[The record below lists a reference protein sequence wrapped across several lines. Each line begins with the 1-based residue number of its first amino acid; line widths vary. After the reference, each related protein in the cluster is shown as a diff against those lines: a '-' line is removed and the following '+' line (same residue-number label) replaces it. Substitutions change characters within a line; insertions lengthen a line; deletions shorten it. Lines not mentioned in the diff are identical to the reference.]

1 MKPDLNFFAM
11 NLYSRGHLVTG
22 AYYAS
27 ANIKHENYT
36 EILLPDIHGSFA
48 KNLSAV
54 YMEEGSKSSLGM
66 LSPGRRNLNHITVKN
81 V

>member
-1 MKPDLNFFAM
+1 M

-48 KNLSAV
+48 KTMSAL
-54 YMEEGSKSSLGM
+54 YMQ
-66 LSPGRRNLNHITVKN
+66 GREFSTLFKWSM
-81 V
+81 